1 LSNRLDGMGESFEN
15 GQIIH
20 KYKVLGKAGE
30 GTFSEVL
37 KAVHCHTNKR
47 VAIKRMKQKFHS
59 VQQVNALRE
68 VQALRRLNPH
78 NHIIALKEIIFDRRA
93 GTLSLVCELCEQN
106 LYEMIRGRS
115 RPLSE
120 KVVSYLTFQLLTAL
134 DHMHRAGIFHR
145 DIKPENVLV
154 SENHLKLGDFGSCR
168 SVHSKHPLTEYIS
181 TRWYRPPECLLTE
194 GVYGWKMDIWA
205 AGCVMYEVA
214 TLRPLFPGA
223 NELDQIH
230 RIHTILGS
238 PPDRLINKF
247 YKCRNRQIPWEFP
260 IKDGIGIERGL
271 SSVMSR
277 HGVSLLKKLIKYDP
291 DERISARQALRSE
304 WCQLVQLTSQ
314 NLGGREGSKDS
325 GVEIESHSVASN
337 YDQKKKKDQKLN
349 RSLATHPNNPK
360 ELHLPKFPRFKP
372 RQNQVK
378 PSQKKMTT
386 QKLPSIN
393 NHSKQSKMMKI
404 PPFTLNGKGH
414 PQQLPKL
421 DVTKNVKSKP
431 SPILPISKEKS
442 SLSEKDKKKSLNK
455 NSAKK
460 RKKTN

>member
-1 LSNRLDGMGESFEN
+1 
-15 GQIIH
+15 
-20 KYKVLGKAGE
+20 
-30 GTFSEVL
+30 
-37 KAVHCHTNKR
+37 
-47 VAIKRMKQKFHS
+47 
-59 VQQVNALRE
+59 
-68 VQALRRLNPH
+68 
-78 NHIIALKEIIFDRRA
+78 
-93 GTLSLVCELCEQN
+93 
-106 LYEMIRGRS
+106 
-115 RPLSE
+115 
-120 KVVSYLTFQLLTAL
+120 
-134 DHMHRAGIFHR
+134 
-145 DIKPENVLV
+145 
-154 SENHLKLGDFGSCR
+154 
-168 SVHSKHPLTEYIS
+168 
-181 TRWYRPPECLLTE
+181 
-194 GVYGWKMDIWA
+194 MDIWA

-421 DVTKNVKSKP
+421 EVTKNVKSKP

>member
-1 LSNRLDGMGESFEN
+1 MVPTCATDLPKSRWPRNVD
-15 GQIIH
+15 
-20 KYKVLGKAGE
+20 K
-30 GTFSEVL
+30 
-37 KAVHCHTNKR
+37 
-47 VAIKRMKQKFHS
+47 
-59 VQQVNALRE
+59 
-68 VQALRRLNPH
+68 LNY
-78 NHIIALKEIIFDRRA
+78 NWF
-93 GTLSLVCELCEQN
+93 
-106 LYEMIRGRS
+106 
-115 RPLSE
+115 
-120 KVVSYLTFQLLTAL
+120 
-134 DHMHRAGIFHR
+134 
-145 DIKPENVLV
+145 
-154 SENHLKLGDFGSCR
+154 
-168 SVHSKHPLTEYIS
+168 
-181 TRWYRPPECLLTE
+181 
-194 GVYGWKMDIWA
+194 
-205 AGCVMYEVA
+205 
-214 TLRPLFPGA
+214 
-223 NELDQIH
+223 
-230 RIHTILGS
+230 
-238 PPDRLINKF
+238 
-247 YKCRNRQIPWEFP
+247 
-260 IKDGIGIERGL
+260 
-271 SSVMSR
+271 
-277 HGVSLLKKLIKYDP
+277 
-291 DERISARQALRSE
+291 
-304 WCQLVQLTSQ
+304 
-314 NLGGREGSKDS
+314 LGGREGSKDS

-378 PSQKKMTT
+378 PSQKKVSHDFTHALFISSNFNKMTT